1 MHAAASLPDLSL
13 SPRRSIEMA
22 YDDPI
27 RSPAVAR
34 QRMLVGE
41 LRAATAEVGQQE
53 RAVTAWEGRRDKAYS
68 RLEEKKLRQRELQEH
83 IEHEKMRVQSR
94 AQLEELVV
102 ALGEQVKSLVF
113 QGAGIAERARAEAH
127 AEAKR
132 EADLVAHA
140 VSKEKAALKLE
151 LRQARAGEKAAVDA
165 QRAAEEKQK
174 VLARRLDA
182 NEERRLGHL
191 MEIAAHRLGQSQCGR
206 AWAAWKEAA
215 EKGSRPRRTL
225 RATAARLM
233 RPRLAATM
241 AAWRDAWEEAGREA
255 SRTTFEQKLAAEVER
270 RKGVEAELRRSRDEL
285 RAEREGVRRMRVAAL
300 EREQLD
306 AMVRE
311 QDAQQRAERLMR
323 LAARRLAQ
331 LGVSRAWNRWH
342 GKAQAGAAQ
351 RRTLRAAAS
360 RLARPQQ
367 SAAFG
372 GWRYDWEAAK
382 AARRE
387 ASLDQLGARRQAKI
401 EEELRAA
408 RAEVR
413 AERERFEAERAAVAE
428 AARQAERAEEAAL
441 ERRLAHLAGT
451 VATRLLRLDVAR
463 AWGAW
468 AEAAEARAAQARVL
482 RAVGARLLRPKLAA
496 CVAAWRRDWEEG
508 KRSGLEGSISAEARR
523 CAELQRQLGEAR
535 ADAEKQ
541 RLYLLREAD
550 RRMESAL
557 QTEADRRVDELQRLA
572 ARRLSQLGLAR
583 AFGGWAAAWEEG
595 AAHRRTMRQ
604 VGARLL
610 QPRLAACV
618 AAWRRDWEQERVRAE
633 RAALAARAARSLGEQ
648 RAALDDEIARLRSE
662 LAAERDASDAA
673 RAEEW
678 ERREAAGR
686 EREEEHERRVDHLQ
700 GVAVRRLG
708 QVGLARGW
716 GAWLDMHVRHT
727 RQRSALLMVA
737 GRMLRPRVAAA
748 LGAWRRDW
756 EAAQAAAARLAA
768 EGAAS
773 AEAERRRSIEVEMA
787 RVQAEL
793 DAAQRLRDAEAEA
806 ARVAA
811 ADDEAAREARAAHL
825 QDVAARRLGQMSV
838 ARAWGAWAE
847 AAEARAAQARV
858 LRAVGARLLRPKL
871 AACVAA
877 WRRDWEEAGRLQLER
892 QRAEDD
898 ERERLRAETHARTL
912 DQLGVER
919 QQLALERLAA
929 ADEKAAFLE
938 RSQRLLDER
947 QAALDEVRAEAENR
961 RREEEAARAAADA
974 DAEKRRSQAQKQL
987 EGLLR
992 EQRATFDAELRQK
1005 ADSEEAL
1012 RKSVRAMQAEIER
1025 LRRVLE
1031 ALRPKE
1037 KPPPPPPKEEEPKK
1051 AKKEYGK
1058 GSVLGTIDLDEE
1070 SGVPYAVQ
1078 LRDALVKNAGRV
1090 IDLFREWDTDG
1101 DGEVSRKEFHKA
1113 MKQLGLEVPKKDID
1127 ELFDSWDPDGSGT
1140 LDFKE
1145 LQKVLRPPP
1154 GAARPPPTLQ
1164 KRASAKG

>member
-1 MHAAASLPDLSL
+1 M
-13 SPRRSIEMA
+13 
-22 YDDPI
+22 
-27 RSPAVAR
+27 
-34 QRMLVGE
+34 
-41 LRAATAEVGQQE
+41 
-53 RAVTAWEGRRDKAYS
+53 
-68 RLEEKKLRQRELQEH
+68 
-83 IEHEKMRVQSR
+83 
-94 AQLEELVV
+94 
-102 ALGEQVKSLVF
+102 ALGDQVKSLVF

-127 AEAKR
+127 AEAKH

-140 VSKEKAALKLE
+140 VSKERAQLKLE
-151 LRQARAGEKAAVDA
+151 VRQARAAEKAAIEA
-165 QRAAEEKQK
+165 QRAAEEKQRQ
-174 VLARRLDA
+174 LARRLDA
-182 NEERRLGHL
+182 NEEKRLCHL
-191 MEIAAHRLGQSQCGR
+191 MEIAAHRLGQSQAGR
-206 AWAAWKEAA
+206 AWAAWKEASVKSA
-215 EKGSRPRRTL
+215 RHRRTL

-241 AAWRDAWEEAGREA
+241 AAWRDAWEEAGRDA

-270 RKGVEAELRRSRDEL
+270 RHGVEAELRRSRDEL
-285 RAEREGVRRMRVAAL
+285 KVEREAVRNMRVAAL
-300 EREQLD
+300 EKEQLEAMEREQS
-306 AMVRE
+306 
-311 QDAQQRAERLMR
+311 AQQRAERLMR
-323 LAARRLAQ
+323 LAAQRLAQ
-331 LGVSRAWNRWH
+331 LGVARAWSAWH
-342 GKAQAGAAQ
+342 DKAQLGAARQ
-351 RRTLRAAAS
+351 RMLRAAAS

-367 SAAFG
+367 AAAFS
-372 GWRYDWEAAK
+372 GWRYDWEAAR

-387 ASLDQLGARRQAKI
+387 AALDELGARRRSKI
-401 EEELRAA
+401 EEELRGA
-408 RAEVR
+408 RAALR
-413 AERERFEAERAAVAE
+413 AERQQLEAERAAAAE
-428 AARQAERAEEAAL
+428 AARQAELAEEVAL
-441 ERRLAHLAGT
+441 EKRLAHLAGT
-451 VATRLLRLDVAR
+451 VAARLLRLDVAR

-468 AEAAEARAAQARVL
+468 AEEAETRAAQARML

-496 CVAAWRRDWEEG
+496 CVGAWRRDWEEG

-523 CAELQRQLGEAR
+523 CEELQRQLAEAK
-535 ADAEKQ
+535 ADAEKE

-550 RRMESAL
+550 RRMGDAL

-572 ARRLSQLGLAR
+572 ARRLTQLGLAR

-610 QPRLAACV
+610 QPRLAGCV

-633 RAALAARAARSLGEQ
+633 RARLAARADRSLGEQ
-648 RAALDDEIARLRSE
+648 RAILDDEIARLRAE
-662 LAAERDASDAA
+662 LARERDASDAA
-673 RAEEW
+673 RAEE
-678 ERREAAGR
+678 AAARAAVER
-686 EREEEHERRVDHLQ
+686 EREEERERRVEHLQ
-700 GVAVRRLG
+700 SLALRRLG
-708 QVGLARGW
+708 QIGLARGW
-716 GAWLDMHVRHT
+716 GSWLDMYVRHT

-737 GRMLRPRVAAA
+737 GRMLRPRIAAA
-748 LGAWRRDW
+748 LSAWRRDW

-773 AEAERRRSIEVEMA
+773 AEAERRRSIEEEMA
-787 RVQAEL
+787 RVQNEL
-793 DAAQRLRDAEAEA
+793 DLAQRLRDAEAEA

-825 QDVAARRLGQMSV
+825 QEVAARRLSQMGL

-847 AAEARAAQARV
+847 EAETRAAQARM

-871 AACVAA
+871 AACVGA
-877 WRRDWEEAGRLQLER
+877 WRRDWEEAARLSLAKQRADEEERER
-892 QRAEDD
+892 QRAD
-898 ERERLRAETHARTL
+898 AHAKTL
-912 DQLGVER
+912 DELAIER

-947 QAALDEVRAEAENR
+947 QAALDEVRAEAER
-961 RREEEAARAAADA
+961 RRLEEEAARAAADA
-974 DAEKRRSQAQKQL
+974 ETEARRAQAQRQL
-987 EGLLR
+987 EGLLK

-1005 ADSEEAL
+1005 VEAEEGL
-1012 RKSVRAMQAEIER
+1012 RKSLREMQSEIER
-1025 LRRVLE
+1025 LRRELE

-1037 KPPPPPPKEEEPKK
+1037 KPPPPPPPPPKEEEPKK
-1051 AKKEYGK
+1051 SKKEYGK

-1127 ELFDSWDPDGSGT
+1127 ELFDSWDPDGGGT

-1154 GAARPPPTLQ
+1154 GAARPTTLQ